1 MLEKLKIKN
10 FKCFSE
16 LQLELRPFTILCG
29 VNSGGKSSVIQAIL
43 MAQEAV
49 EESGASGMIDLM
61 NSRYNMELYSFRE
74 ILYEDAEEEKISIE
88 LRDQDSYVTLGYF
101 SAEWDNNLQY
111 QLEGGELE
119 KFRKRRKIWYLGSD
133 RTISQYQKRGNAER
147 LELGKE
153 NEYIAYILERGRS
166 PRIETD
172 LLRNYQDDENQLFAT
187 QVNGWLNYILPGNQ
201 VMAATTGAE
210 NIVSLTFGKEYR
222 YHRTNIGYG
231 IGFVLPIIVG
241 GLLAAR
247 NDILIIENPELH
259 LHPKAQ
265 SDMALFLA
273 TVAHAGVQVIVETH
287 SDHIVHGL
295 QKAVVD
301 SECRIKAGQV
311 GIYYFDAENT
321 EHMLTMDEEAY
332 LSDWPEDFMEQ
343 AEKDLYAL
351 RKMRLA
357 NGNKHT
363 D

>member
-16 LQLELRPFTILCG
+16 LQLELRPFTMLCG

-43 MAQEAV
+43 MAQETIEGSSAN
-49 EESGASGMIDLM
+49 GMIDLM
-61 NSRYNMELYSFRE
+61 NSRYNMELYSFQE
-74 ILYEDAEEEKISIE
+74 ILYEDAEEERISIE
-88 LRDQDSYVTLGYF
+88 LRDEDAYATFEYSSVEG
-101 SAEWDNNLQY
+101 DNNLQY
-111 QLEGGELE
+111 RLESGELE
-119 KFRKRRKIWYLGSD
+119 KFRKKRKIWYLGSD

-166 PRIETD
+166 AKIETD
-172 LLRNYQDDENQLFAT
+172 SLRNYRDDENQLFAT
-187 QVNGWLNYILPGNQ
+187 QVNGWLDYILPGNQ

-222 YHRTNIGYG
+222 YHRTNVGYG

-241 GLLAAR
+241 GLLAAKG
-247 NDILIIENPELH
+247 DILIIENPELH

-265 SDMALFLA
+265 SNMALFLA
-273 TVAHAGVQVIVETH
+273 TVAYAGVQVIVETH

-301 SECRIKAGQV
+301 SECGIKAEQV
-311 GIYYFDAENT
+311 GIYYFDSESA
-321 EHMLTMDEEAY
+321 EHMLTMDDDAQ

-343 AEKDLYAL
+343 VEKDLYAL